1 MKNTKKD
8 SKKNHA
14 NDIKIYLKK
23 KKIKDEKRLDKDIKI
38 LLKKKKK
45 KRHQYYLKRYLNVLL
60 YTFRRDIICETF
72 AEFIFMFLYPR
83 AYVLQEKKL

>member
-23 KKIKDEKRLDKDIKI
+23 KKIKDEKRLNKGIKI
-38 LLKKKKK
+38 LLKKKNKK
-45 KRHQYYLKRYLNVLL
+45 
-60 YTFRRDIICETF
+60 DINITWN
-72 AEFIFMFLYPR
+72 AT
-83 AYVLQEKKL
+83 